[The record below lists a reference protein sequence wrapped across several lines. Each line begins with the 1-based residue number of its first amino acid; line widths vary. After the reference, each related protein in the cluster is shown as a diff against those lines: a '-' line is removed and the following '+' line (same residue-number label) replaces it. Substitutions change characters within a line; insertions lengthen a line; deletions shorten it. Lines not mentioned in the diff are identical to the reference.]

1 MSVSLTLLKKIVL
14 QLKKTNQ
21 KYITV
26 DDLSQQLGIYP
37 EKISEVIAFF
47 NPLILM
53 DMTSNL
59 RDNLTDMDNY
69 LTTKIQPKEMK
80 KTKRIRFD
88 IKAYKSMLDYLYQH
102 LTIDGILDKTRQLT
116 IAELKII
123 KKIINEEIK
132 SKKPTK

>member
-1 MSVSLTLLKKIVL
+1 M
-14 QLKKTNQ
+14 
-21 KYITV
+21 
-26 DDLSQQLGIYP
+26 
-37 EKISEVIAFF
+37 E
-47 NPLILM
+47 
-53 DMTSNL
+53 
-59 RDNLTDMDNY
+59 NY

>member
-59 RDNLTDMDNY
+59 RDNLTDMENY

>member
-1 MSVSLTLLKKIVL
+1 MSVSLPLLKKIVL

-59 RDNLTDMDNY
+59 RDNLTDMENY

>member
-1 MSVSLTLLKKIVL
+1 MSVSLSLLKKIVL

-59 RDNLTDMDNY
+59 RDNLTDMENY

>member
-1 MSVSLTLLKKIVL
+1 MSVSLPLLKRIVL

-21 KYITV
+21 KYITI

-59 RDNLTDMDNY
+59 RDNLTDMENY
-69 LTTKIQPKEMK
+69 LATKIQPKEMK

>member
-1 MSVSLTLLKKIVL
+1 
-14 QLKKTNQ
+14 
-21 KYITV
+21 
-26 DDLSQQLGIYP
+26 
-37 EKISEVIAFF
+37 
-47 NPLILM
+47 
-53 DMTSNL
+53 
-59 RDNLTDMDNY
+59 
-69 LTTKIQPKEMK
+69 MK

>member
-1 MSVSLTLLKKIVL
+1 MSVSLPLLKKIVL
-14 QLKKTNQ
+14 QFKKTNQ

-59 RDNLTDMDNY
+59 RDNLTDMENY

>member
-1 MSVSLTLLKKIVL
+1 MSVSLPLLKKIVL

>member
-1 MSVSLTLLKKIVL
+1 MSVSLPLLKKIVL

-59 RDNLTDMDNY
+59 RDNLTDMENY

-88 IKAYKSMLDYLYQH
+88 FKAYKSMLDYLYQH